1 MHNLQKPIVFFDIET
16 TGLSIPDARII
27 QFGAAL
33 YGPGNQ
39 IPTATMNLLI
49 NPGIL
54 IDPKATEV
62 HGITNQMVMNEPVFS
77 HYADS
82 IHAFLSDVYLSG
94 FNIRGFDIPI
104 LEREFDRLNMP
115 FPTFT
120 GIIDV
125 MSVVHKLNPRT
136 LEACVKKY
144 IPGYKF
150 LSHDALS
157 DATATADL
165 FDAMSKVHKE
175 CEDLNFLSDSN
186 FADLAGLIAFDENKK
201 PVFNFGK
208 HRNNPLSSQLDYC
221 KWMIS
226 SGSFPLSTIKFIKS
240 FLSLNE

>member
-1 MHNLQKPIVFFDIET
+1 MINLNKPIVFFDIET
-16 TGLSIPDARII
+16 TGLSIPDARIV

-33 YGPGNQ
+33 YGSGNH

-62 HGITNQMVMNEPVFS
+62 HGITNQMVMNEPGFANLAFS
-77 HYADS
+77 IRS
-82 IHAFLSDVYLSG
+82 FLSDVYLSG

-104 LEREFDRLNMP
+104 LEREFSRVDMP
-115 FPTFT
+115 FPAYI

-136 LEACVKKY
+136 LTASVEKY

-150 LSHDALS
+150 LSHDALA

-175 CEDLNFLSDSN
+175 CEDINFLSDSN
-186 FADLAGLIAFDENKK
+186 FADLAGLIAYEENKQ

-208 HRNNPLSSQLDYC
+208 HKGELLSSQKDYC

-226 SGSFPLSTIKFIKS
+226 SCSFPLNTIN
-240 FLSLNE
+240 FLKAFFKH

>member
-1 MHNLQKPIVFFDIET
+1 MLNLNKPIVFFDIET

-27 QFGAAL
+27 QFGAAV
-33 YGPGNQ
+33 YGPGNH
-39 IPTATMNLLI
+39 IPTAAMNLLI
-49 NPGIL
+49 NPCIL

-62 HGITNQMVMNEPVFS
+62 HGITNQMVMNEPAFF
-77 HYADS
+77 HYAES

-104 LEREFDRLNMP
+104 LEREFSRVNMP
-115 FPTFT
+115 FPAFI

-125 MSVVHKLNPRT
+125 MSVAHKLNPRT
-136 LEACVKKY
+136 LTACVKKY

-165 FDAMSKVHKE
+165 FYAMSKVHKE

-186 FADLAGLIAFDENKK
+186 FADLAGLIVYDENKQ

-208 HRNNPLSSQLDYC
+208 FKGQPLLLNYDYC
-221 KWMIS
+221 RWMINS
-226 SGSFPLSTIKFIKS
+226 DSFPISTIKFLKS
-240 FLSLNE
+240 FLNS